1 MATVAPPIAAV
12 QAFGDLPVSRRG
24 EALFH
29 PLRAG
34 VVSPEDLRDAVEIVP
49 RVRGRKDFLRLLDA
63 VAAGAES
70 WLEAEGMRR
79 VFNTT
84 EFAQLL
90 PQHVLDVDGV
100 RYRADL
106 YDTNTRTVI
115 ELDGSQFHDSSPRRV
130 RDLRRDAAL
139 ASIGILTIRLSYRD
153 VVERPEWCRRTVRAA
168 LDARAKRP

>member
-1 MATVAPPIAAV
+1 MVTVAPPIAAV
-12 QAFGDLPVSRRG
+12 QAFGDLPASRRA

-29 PLRAG
+29 PLRTG
-34 VVSPEDLRDAVEIVP
+34 VVGAQDLRDAIDIVP
-49 RVRGRKDFLRLLDA
+49 RVRGRSDFLRLLDA

-84 EFAQLL
+84 EFAHLL
-90 PQHVLDVDGV
+90 PQHVIDVEGV

-106 YDTNTRTVI
+106 YDAKTRTVI
-115 ELDGSQFHDSSPRRV
+115 ELDGSQFHDGTPRRV

-139 ASIGILTIRLSYRD
+139 ASIGILTIRLGYHD